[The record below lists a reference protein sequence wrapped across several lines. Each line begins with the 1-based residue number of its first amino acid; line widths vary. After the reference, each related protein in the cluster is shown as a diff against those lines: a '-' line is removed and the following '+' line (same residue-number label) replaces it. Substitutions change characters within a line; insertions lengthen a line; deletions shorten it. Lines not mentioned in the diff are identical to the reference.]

1 MKTFK
6 EFKEA
11 RSDKKDS
18 MSFTFN
24 ELQYINITDKL
35 VKKHDLRWGNG
46 AKNTSVA
53 LRNASDNRN
62 KKDNVPSLVGHPND
76 LRAFKSDLEKAVKKM
91 KSKR

>member
-11 RSDKKDS
+11 RGDKKDS
-18 MSFTFN
+18 MSFTYN

-35 VKKHDLRWGNG
+35 TKKHDLRWGNG

-53 LRNASDNRN
+53 LRNVKDRN
-62 KKDNVPSLVGHPND
+62 KKGAVPSLVGHPND
-76 LRAFKSDLEKAVKKM
+76 LKAFKSDLKKALKKI
-91 KSKR
+91 K

>member
-11 RSDKKDS
+11 RGDKKDS
-18 MSFTFN
+18 MSFTYN

-35 VKKHDLRWGNG
+35 VKKHDLMWGNG

-53 LRNASDNRN
+53 LRNVKNRTS
-62 KKDNVPSLVGHPND
+62 KKGVPSLVGHPND
-76 LRAFKSDLEKAVKKM
+76 LRAFKSDLEKALKKM
-91 KSKR
+91 K

>member
-11 RSDKKDS
+11 RGDKKDS
-18 MSFTFN
+18 MSFTYN

-35 VKKHDLRWGNG
+35 TKKHDLRWGNG

-53 LRNASDNRN
+53 LRNVKDRN
-62 KKDNVPSLVGHPND
+62 KKGAVPSLVGHPND
-76 LRAFKSDLEKAVKKM
+76 LKAFKSDLKKALKLKGLGNF
-91 KSKR
+91 

>member
-11 RSDKKDS
+11 RGDKKDS
-18 MSFTFN
+18 MSFTYN

-35 VKKHDLRWGNG
+35 TKKHDLRWGNG

-53 LRNASDNRN
+53 LRNVKDRN
-62 KKDNVPSLVGHPND
+62 KKGAVPSLVGHPND
-76 LRAFKSDLEKAVKKM
+76 LKAFKSDLKKALKLK
-91 KSKR
+91 

>member
-11 RSDKKDS
+11 RGDKKDS
-18 MSFTFN
+18 MSFTYN

-35 VKKHDLRWGNG
+35 TKKHDLRWGNG

-53 LRNASDNRN
+53 LRNVKDRN
-62 KKDNVPSLVGHPND
+62 NKDAVPSLVGHPND
-76 LRAFKSDLEKAVKKM
+76 LKAFKSDLKKALKKL
-91 KSKR
+91 KR